1 MGRVAFLRVAR
12 RVVSI
17 VSGKRGPRALGL
29 SGPHPRQPPTHGV
42 PCSRLRH
49 YSTIPMTPGGVSFL
63 IDEKDEKANGSGKG
77 QPRRAASAGRAKRR
91 TLSVGKLLRVG
102 RPMFGTHRMGHNL
115 TRVRPAY
122 GSDDEVLTDNNS
134 KAIAPAVPSEETPVE
149 AMEGAPASE
158 AAVDGDGGGSAAMAT
173 SATGKRPV
181 EVADAVE
188 KAAAEAEEAAA
199 AEKAF
204 AQAKVAAELA
214 EEHGPSNGINTK
226 VHEDGNVLSIIHPSD
241 AAGREVSESDATG
254 GRPERLSPEV
264 SE

>member
-1 MGRVAFLRVAR
+1 MVVVEEGMGRVAFLRVAR
-12 RVVSI
+12 QVVSI
-17 VSGKRGPRALGL
+17 VSGKRGPRARGRSGL
-29 SGPHPRQPPTHGV
+29 HPRQPPTHGV

-49 YSTIPMTPGGVSFL
+49 YSTIQMLPAVSAFL

-158 AAVDGDGGGSAAMAT
+158 AAVDGDGGDSAAMAT
-173 SATGKRPV
+173 SATGKQPV

-204 AQAKVAAELA
+204 AQA
-214 EEHGPSNGINTK
+214 
-226 VHEDGNVLSIIHPSD
+226 
-241 AAGREVSESDATG
+241 
-254 GRPERLSPEV
+254 
-264 SE
+264 